1 MWRYAGATMCGR
13 YVINDDA
20 GALADYFGVD
30 RVVTDPLDRSYNV
43 APTEEVYGV
52 AEHGGAR
59 LLGVFRWGLIPHWA
73 RDRKGPLNIN
83 ARAETVATRPA
94 FRDSLRRKRCIIPAS
109 GFFEWGPK
117 ATGRRPYYV
126 TMADRR
132 PMGFAGIWASW
143 RDPDSGDGCGADHN
157 HPRQRGPLLDPY
169 EDAGDPRAARLGSV
183 AGPRHQITGSWW
195 SPLNINARAE
205 TVATRPAFRDS
216 LRRKRC
222 IIPASGFFEWG
233 PKATGRRPYYVTMAD
248 RRPMGFA
255 GIWASWRDPD
265 SGEWMRSCAII
276 TTRANE
282 ALSSIHTRMPV
293 ILEPHGGIC
302 GWTATSDHPSW
313 WSPYWRRSPPIG

>member
-143 RDPDSGDGCGADHN
+143 RDPDSG
-157 HPRQRGPLLDPY
+157 
-169 EDAGDPRAARLGSV
+169 
-183 AGPRHQITGSWW
+183 
-195 SPLNINARAE
+195 
-205 TVATRPAFRDS
+205 
-216 LRRKRC
+216 
-222 IIPASGFFEWG
+222 EW
-233 PKATGRRPYYVTMAD
+233 
-248 RRPMGFA
+248 
-255 GIWASWRDPD
+255 I
-265 SGEWMRSCAII
+265 RSCAII
-276 TTRANE
+276 TTYANE

-293 ILEPHGGIC
+293 ILEPHGWDLWLDRDI
-302 GWTATSDHPSW
+302 
-313 WSPYWRRSPPIG
+313 RSPELVEPVLAPIAADRISRHAVSTLVNKVRNNLAENIEPLTGNG